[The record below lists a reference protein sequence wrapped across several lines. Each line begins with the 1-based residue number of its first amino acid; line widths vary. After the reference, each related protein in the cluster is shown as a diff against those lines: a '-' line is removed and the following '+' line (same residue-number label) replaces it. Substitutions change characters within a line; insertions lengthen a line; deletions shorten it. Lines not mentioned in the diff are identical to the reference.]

1 MKSKRIIFA
10 LLAALAFSG
19 ICASC
24 NKNNNDVAPKNCVV
38 MLVKNI
44 NPLVVGDTVV
54 IEAVPGTILQNVPT
68 LSKTGKTF
76 GGWFTDNTLIA
87 ASAFDIANTPIYL
100 DKILYA
106 KWK

>member
-10 LLAALAFSG
+10 LLIALVLSG

-24 NKNNNDVAPKNCVV
+24 NNDEEVVTPNNCVV
-38 MLVKNI
+38 MLVTNVH
-44 NPLVVGDTVV
+44 PLVVGDTIVM
-54 IEAVPGTILQNVPT
+54 ETAPETILQDVPI
-68 LSKTGKTF
+68 LLKTGKTF
-76 GGWFTDNTLIA
+76 GGWFTDNTLLA

-106 KWK
+106 KWQ

>member
-10 LLAALAFSG
+10 LLAALVFSG

-24 NKNNNDVAPKNCVV
+24 NKNNDVAPKNCVV

-44 NPLVVGDTVV
+44 NPLVAGDTVV
-54 IEAVPGTILQNVPT
+54 LEAAPGTILQNVPT

-76 GGWFTDNTLIA
+76 SGWFTDYTLIA